1 MRNAVF
7 AAALCAATPLT
18 AEPVTVI
25 VFDASGSMW
34 NRLEGDLSRIEVA
47 RNVMGNYFVDRD
59 PDAPYAIVAYG
70 HNRRGDC
77 GDIEVVTPMGRHI
90 GAGQANRIVGLIPQG
105 MTPLTDALRVARDQI
120 PDTAEAADIVL
131 ITDGLETCGGDPCA
145 LATQFAS
152 EGIALRA
159 HVVGFGMAP
168 GEVGAL
174 SCLPDQ
180 TGGLLF
186 DAATG
191 AELAAALAQVTP
203 AEPVAVTV
211 VMSLHA
217 VSAETGAPL
226 GAADWQIADETGA
239 VVAEGEKSDPF
250 DIVLPPGEYSVAAT
264 APGYTGKMALT
275 VRPDIVQRVA
285 VPLAEARPEASL
297 EAPETAPAGGALNVS
312 WSGPDAEGDRI
323 TLASPGAAAGE
334 TFAVTLTRNGN
345 PVTLRLPDETG
356 LFELRYEQYAPQRI
370 LATRPI
376 TLAATE
382 ASITPPGAVL
392 PPGKRFEI
400 AWTGPA
406 GPKDEIV
413 LAQPGSPDDARIT
426 ATQTRWGSPA
436 KLKAPDAAGT
446 YELRYRVGASG
457 RIIARAPV
465 TVGATE

>member
-1 MRNAVF
+1 MRPF
-7 AAALCAATPLT
+7 ILAAFLLT
-18 AEPVTVI
+18 AAPVAAESVTVV

-47 RNVMGNYFVDRD
+47 RDVMGNYFVDRD

-70 HNRRGDC
+70 HSRRGDC

-90 GAGQANRIVGLIPQG
+90 GAGQANRLVGLIPQG
-105 MTPLTDALRVARDQI
+105 MTPLTDALQLAREQI

-131 ITDGLETCGGDPCA
+131 ITDGLENCGGDPCA
-145 LATQFAS
+145 LAERFAA

-174 SCLPDQ
+174 SCLPNQ
-180 TGGLLF
+180 TGGLLLE
-186 DAATG
+186 AATG

-203 AEPVAVTV
+203 AEPVATTV
-211 VMSLHA
+211 EMSLYA
-217 VSAETGAPL
+217 VSANTQAQL
-226 GAADWQIADETGA
+226 GAADWTVTDVNGA
-239 VVAEGEKSDPF
+239 LVAHAERRDPF
-250 DIVLPPGEYSVAAT
+250 DLALPPGDYGVTAT
-264 APGYTGKMALT
+264 APGHSGEMALT

-285 VPLAEARPEASL
+285 VPLTEDRPAASL
-297 EAPETAPAGGALNVS
+297 DAPETAPAGGGLDVG
-312 WSGPDAEGDRI
+312 WSGPDVEGDRI

-334 TFAVTLTRNGN
+334 TLAVTLTRNGS

-356 LFELRYEQYAPQRI
+356 TFELRYEQYEPQRI

-376 TLAATE
+376 TLIATE
-382 ASITPPGAVL
+382 ASIAPPDTAPPGE
-392 PPGKRFEI
+392 RFEVV
-400 AWTGPA
+400 WTGPA

-413 LAQPGSPDDARIT
+413 LADTGSPDEARIT

-436 KLKAPDAAGT
+436 KLKAPETHGT
-446 YELRYRVGASG
+446 FELRYRVGASG

-465 TVGATE
+465 TIGATE

>member
-1 MRNAVF
+1 MRNAIF
-7 AAALCAATPLT
+7 AAFLCAAAPLA

-47 RNVMGNYFVDRD
+47 RDVMGNYFVDRD

-131 ITDGLETCGGDPCA
+131 ITDGLENCGGDPCA
-145 LATQFAS
+145 LAERFAA

-180 TGGLLF
+180 TGGLLLE
-186 DAATG
+186 AATG
-191 AELAAALAQVTP
+191 AELAAALAQVTS
-203 AEPVAVTV
+203 AEPVTVTV

-226 GAADWQIADETGA
+226 GAADWQITSSDGA
-239 VVAEGEKSDPF
+239 VVAEGERSDPF
-250 DIVLPPGEYSVAAT
+250 DIDLPPGEYRVAAS
-264 APGYTGKMALT
+264 APGHSGEMAVT

-285 VPLAEARPEASL
+285 VPLTENRLEASL
-297 EAPETAPAGGALNVS
+297 EAPETAPAGGGLDVG

-334 TFAVTLTRNGN
+334 TLAVTLTRNGS

-356 LFELRYEQYAPQRI
+356 TFELRYEQYEPQRI
-370 LATRPI
+370 LATRAI
-376 TLAATE
+376 TLIATE
-382 ASITPPGAVL
+382 ASITPPETA
-392 PPGKRFEI
+392 PPGERFEVV
-400 AWTGPA
+400 WTGPA

-413 LAQPGSPDDARIT
+413 LAETGSPDDARIT

-436 KLKAPDAAGT
+436 KLKAPDVAGT

-457 RIIARAPV
+457 RIIARALV
-465 TVGATE
+465 TIGAIE